1 MTEPNCSLI
10 IPYVMNPLLRFFV
23 TLNAFLIKSTGG
35 RLGTRMGGQSVLLLY
50 TVGRK
55 SGKSFT
61 TPVTYFRDGADY
73 LVVASNWG
81 RTQDPDWF
89 RNLIRQPRA
98 KIQVSDRAL
107 EVRARQAGGA
117 EYSRLWELVTRKNPQ
132 YLRYQKTAQRQIPVV
147 ILSPLE

>member
-1 MTEPNCSLI
+1 MNALI
-10 IPYVMNPLLRFFV
+10 RFFV
-23 TLNAFLIKSTGG
+23 ALNAFLIKLTGG

-61 TPVTYFRDGADY
+61 TPVTYFRDGANY
-73 LVVASNWG
+73 LLVASNWG

-98 KIQVSDRAL
+98 KIQVSDRAF
-107 EVRARQAGGA
+107 EVQVRQAKGA
-117 EYSRLWELVTRKNPQ
+117 EYSRLWELVTRKNSQ
-132 YLRYQKTAQRQIPVV
+132 YLQYQKTAKRQIPIV
-147 ILSPLE
+147 ILTPPEQTP